1 MNENLNAVATNNHSK
16 HLSKKQCFGIGM
28 AVGSVVTLVT
38 GLAIQGAR
46 HLGKKKAKHR
56 RNREEQAFEEAKE
69 LMEELIDDEEEEE

>member
-1 MNENLNAVATNNHSK
+1 
-16 HLSKKQCFGIGM
+16 M

-69 LMEELIDDEEEEE
+69 LMEELIDEEEE